1 MPTLGLIT
9 LIGSGETAPSGRVLY
24 EPAFDRLPK
33 PVKVAVME
41 TPAGFELNSAHV
53 ASRVSDFIRHRL
65 QNYKPDVTIV
75 PARRRDTEF
84 GTNNPNILRPLLDAD
99 CIFMGPGSPSY
110 AVRHLTGSYAWDMMR
125 ARHRLGACLTFASS
139 AAIAIGETAVPIYE
153 IYKVGED
160 PHWIP
165 GLDLLGPLGLKIAC
179 VTHWNNTEGGA
190 NLDTSRCYIGKARLE
205 TLLPA
210 LSNGTVVVGI
220 DEHTALTLDFSEQV
234 CRVMGKGTVTLV
246 DDGTERVY
254 KTGSD
259 FPMSEL
265 GDVRIPDASEGIKPD
280 VWAEMSEAQ
289 SRLEDTIT
297 SLSDEAAALIEERE
311 EARRMKQW
319 DRADTLR
326 DRLAEM
332 GYTVTDTPDGTQ
344 WEVA

>member
-1 MPTLGLIT
+1 MPTPGLIT

-53 ASRVSDFIRHRL
+53 ASRVSEFIRHRL
-65 QNYKPDVTIV
+65 QNYKPDVTVV
-75 PARRRDTEF
+75 PARRRDAEF
-84 GTNNPNILRPLLDAD
+84 GTNNPDVLRPLLDAD

-110 AVRHLTGSYAWDMMR
+110 AVRHLAGTYAWDMMK

-165 GLDLLGPLGLKIAC
+165 GLDLLGPLGLRIAC

-190 NLDTSRCYIGKARLE
+190 NLDTSRCYIGRARLE

-210 LSNGTVVVGI
+210 LSDGTVVVGI
-220 DEHTALTLDFSEQV
+220 DEHTALTLDFSERV
-234 CRVMGKGTVTLV
+234 CRVLGKGTVTLV
-246 DDGTERVY
+246 NDGRERVF

-259 FPMSEL
+259 FPMSEI
-265 GDVRIPDASEGIKPD
+265 GDVRIPDASEGISPD
-280 VWAEMSEAQ
+280 VWAAMSEAERTKEEAT
-289 SRLEDTIT
+289 S

-311 EARRMKQW
+311 EARRTKQW
-319 DRADTLR
+319 DRADALR
-326 DRLAEM
+326 DQLAEM
-332 GYTVTDTPDGTQ
+332 GYAVTDTPDGTQ
-344 WEVA
+344 WEIA

>member
-1 MPTLGLIT
+1 MPTPGLIT

-33 PVKVAVME
+33 PVRVAIME

-53 ASRVSDFIRHRL
+53 ANRVSEFIRHRL
-65 QNYKPDVTIV
+65 QNYKPDVTVV

-84 GTNNPNILRPLLDAD
+84 GTNNPDILRPLLDAD

-110 AVRHLTGSYAWDMMR
+110 AVRHLTGSYAWDMMQ

-165 GLDLLGPLGLKIAC
+165 GLDLLGPFGLKIAC

-205 TLLPA
+205 TLLPT
-210 LSNGTVVVGI
+210 LSDGAVVVGI
-220 DEHTALTLDFSEQV
+220 DEHTALTLDFSDRVCQV
-234 CRVMGKGTVTLV
+234 LGKGTVTLV
-246 DDGTERVY
+246 DDGKERIF

-259 FPMSEL
+259 FSMSEI
-265 GDVRIPDASEGIKPD
+265 GDVRIPDVSEGISPD
-280 VWAEMSEAQ
+280 VWTETMEAQ
-289 SRLEDTIT
+289 RTRENSAS
-297 SLSDEAAALIEERE
+297 SLSEEAAALIKERE
-311 EARRMKQW
+311 EARRAKDW
-319 DRADTLR
+319 NRADALR
-326 DRLAEM
+326 DRLAGI

>member
-1 MPTLGLIT
+1 MPTPGLIT
-9 LIGSGETAPSGRVLY
+9 LIGSGETAPSGRLLY

-33 PVKVAVME
+33 PVKVAIME

-65 QNYKPDVTIV
+65 QNYKPDVTVV

-84 GTNNPNILRPLLDAD
+84 GTNNPDILRPLLDAD

-110 AVRHLTGSYAWDMMR
+110 AVRHLTDTYAWDMIK

-165 GLDLLGPLGLKIAC
+165 GLDLLGPFGLRVAC

-220 DEHTALTLDFSEQV
+220 DEHTALTLDFSELT
-234 CRVMGKGTVTLV
+234 CRVLGKGTVTLV
-246 DDGTERVY
+246 DDGRERVY
-254 KTGSD
+254 RTGSD

-265 GDVRIPDASEGIKPD
+265 GDVHIPDASEGIRPE
-280 VWAEMSEAQ
+280 VWAETFAAQ
-289 SRLEDTIT
+289 TRREDAGS

-319 DRADTLR
+319 NRADELR
-326 DRLAEM
+326 EQIAEM
-332 GYTVTDTPDGTQ
+332 GYTVTDTPDGTH

>member
-1 MPTLGLIT
+1 MPTPGLIT
-9 LIGSGETAPSGRVLY
+9 LIGSGETAPSGRALY
-24 EPAFDRLPK
+24 EPSFDRLPK

-41 TPAGFELNSAHV
+41 TPAGFELNSPHV

-65 QNYKPDVTIV
+65 QNYKPDVTVV
-75 PARRRDTEF
+75 PARRRDAEF

-110 AVRHLTGSYAWDMMR
+110 AVRHLTGTYAWDMIQ

-153 IYKVGED
+153 IYKVGDD

-165 GLDLLGPLGLKIAC
+165 GLDLLGPFGLRIAC

-190 NLDTSRCYIGKARLE
+190 NLDTSRCYIGRARLE
-205 TLLPA
+205 TLLPG
-210 LSNGTVVVGI
+210 LSDGAVVVGI
-220 DEHTALTLDFSEQV
+220 DEHTALTLDFSERT
-234 CRVMGKGTVTLV
+234 CRVWGKGTVTLV

-254 KTGSD
+254 KTGWD

-265 GDVRIPDASEGIKPD
+265 GDVRIPDASEGISPD
-280 VWAEMSEAQ
+280 VWKEMSEAQ
-289 SRLEDTIT
+289 HTREDAAS
-297 SLSDEAAALIEERE
+297 SLSDEAAALIAERE
-311 EARRMKQW
+311 EARRTKQW
-319 DRADTLR
+319 DRADALR
-326 DRLAEM
+326 DQLAEM
-332 GYTVTDTPDGTQ
+332 GYSVTDTPDGPQ

>member
-1 MPTLGLIT
+1 MPTPGLIT
-9 LIGSGETAPSGRVLY
+9 LIGSGETAPSGRALY

-65 QNYKPDVTIV
+65 QNYKPEVTVV
-75 PARRRDTEF
+75 PARRHDTEF
-84 GTNNPNILRPLLDAD
+84 GTNNPEILRPLLDAD

-110 AVRHLTGSYAWDMMR
+110 AVRHLTGSYAWDMMK

-190 NLDTSRCYIGKARLE
+190 NLDTSRCYIGRARLE

-210 LSNGTVVVGI
+210 LSNGTVVVGV
-220 DEHTALTLDFSEQV
+220 DEHTALTLDFSELA
-234 CRVMGKGTVTLV
+234 CRVLGKGTVTLV
-246 DDGTERVY
+246 YEGTERVY
-254 KTGSD
+254 RTGSA

-265 GDVRIPDASEGIKPD
+265 GDVRIPDVSEGIRPE
-280 VWAEMSEAQ
+280 VWEETFAAQTREEEAA
-289 SRLEDTIT
+289 S

-311 EARRMKQW
+311 EARRAKDW
-319 DRADTLR
+319 NRADALR
-326 DRLAEM
+326 EQLAEM
-332 GYTVTDTPDGTQ
+332 GYTVIDTPEGPQ
-344 WEVA
+344 WEMA

>member
-1 MPTLGLIT
+1 MPTPGLIT

-33 PVKVAVME
+33 PVKVAIME
-41 TPAGFELNSAHV
+41 TPAGFELNSPHV
-53 ASRVSDFIRHRL
+53 ASRVSEFIQHRL
-65 QNYKPDVTIV
+65 QNYKPDVTVV

-84 GTNNPNILRPLLDAD
+84 GTNNPDILRPLLDAD
-99 CIFMGPGSPSY
+99 CIFMGPGSPTY
-110 AVRHLTGSYAWDMMR
+110 AVRHLTGSYAWDMMQV
-125 ARHRLGACLTFASS
+125 RHRLGACLTFASS
-139 AAIAIGETAVPIYE
+139 AAIAIGEWAVPIYE
-153 IYKVGED
+153 IYKVGDD

-165 GLDLLGPLGLKIAC
+165 GLDLLGRLGLRIAC

-210 LSNGTVVVGI
+210 LSNGTVVVGV
-220 DEHTALTLDFSEQV
+220 DEHTALTLDFSERM
-234 CRVMGKGTVTLV
+234 CRVLGKGTVTLV
-246 DDGTERVY
+246 DGGSERAY

-265 GDVRIPDASEGIKPD
+265 GDVRIPDAQEGINPE
-280 VWAEMSEAQ
+280 VWAETVAAQQRQEEVVSE
-289 SRLEDTIT
+289 LP
-297 SLSDEAAALIEERE
+297 DEAAELIAERE

-319 DRADTLR
+319 DRADALR
-326 DRLAEM
+326 ELIAEM
-332 GYTVTDTPDGTQ
+332 GYTVTDTPEGPQ

>member
-1 MPTLGLIT
+1 MPTPGLIT

-65 QNYKPDVTIV
+65 QNYKPDVTVV

-84 GTNNPNILRPLLDAD
+84 GTNNPDILRPLLDAD

-110 AVRHLTGSYAWDMMR
+110 AVRHLTDTYAWDMIK

-190 NLDTSRCYIGKARLE
+190 NLDTSRCYIGRARLE

-210 LSNGTVVVGI
+210 LSDGTVVVGV
-220 DEHTALTLDFSEQV
+220 DEHTALTLDFSERE
-234 CRVMGKGTVTLV
+234 CRVLGKGTVTLV
-246 DDGTERVY
+246 HDGTEQVFR
-254 KTGSD
+254 TGSD
-259 FPMSEL
+259 FPMSKL
-265 GDVRIPDASEGIKPD
+265 GDVRIPDASEGIRPE
-280 VWAEMSEAQ
+280 VWAETFAAQ
-289 SRLEDTIT
+289 TRREDAVS

-311 EARRMKQW
+311 EARRTKDW
-319 DRADTLR
+319 DRADALR
-326 DRLAEM
+326 DKIAEL
-332 GYTVTDTPDGTQ
+332 GYTVTDTPEGPQ
-344 WEVA
+344 WEVI